1 MLMMPPAAKTMKLA
15 CNMLRAKV
23 RLLFKHGCG
32 RRPGHLPKDNHKD
45 HGVGHVSNPDRPPL
59 PRSPV
64 DHAQHK
70 EAKDA
75 RADHGDIETYRHGVD
90 GSPPVKEE
98 ERHHLVSVNDDSG
111 YELWPCQSAV
121 QEGVLQTSILTGKKD
136 GRRTS
141 TLVVGS
147 GLQ

>member
-1 MLMMPPAAKTMKLA
+1 MLWT
-15 CNMLRAKV
+15 KV
-23 RLLFKHGCG
+23 SLLFKYGRD
-32 RRPGHLPKDNHKD
+32 RRPSHSPKDNHKD
-45 HGVGHVSNPDRPPL
+45 HSVGHISNPDRPPL

-75 RADHGDIETYRHGVD
+75 RADHGDIETYRHRVD
-90 GSPPVKEE
+90 GSPPIEKEQ
-98 ERHHLVSVNDDSG
+98 RHHLVSVNDDSG

-121 QEGVLQTSILTGKKD
+121 QGGGFLQTSMLTGKKD

-147 GLQ
+147 DFQ

>member
-1 MLMMPPAAKTMKLA
+1 MLMIPAAAKMMKLA
-15 CNMLRAKV
+15 CIMLWTKV
-23 RLLFKHGCG
+23 SVLFKHGCG
-32 RRPGHLPKDNHKD
+32 RRPRHLPKNNHKD
-45 HGVGHVSNPDRPPL
+45 HGIGHVNNPEPPPR
-59 PRSPV
+59 PRSPI

-90 GSPPVKEE
+90 GSPPVEE
-98 ERHHLVSVNDDSG
+98 EQRHHLVSVNDDSG
-111 YELWPCQSAV
+111 YDLWPYQSVV
-121 QEGVLQTSILTGKKD
+121 QEGALQTSLLTGKKD

-147 GLQ
+147 DLQ